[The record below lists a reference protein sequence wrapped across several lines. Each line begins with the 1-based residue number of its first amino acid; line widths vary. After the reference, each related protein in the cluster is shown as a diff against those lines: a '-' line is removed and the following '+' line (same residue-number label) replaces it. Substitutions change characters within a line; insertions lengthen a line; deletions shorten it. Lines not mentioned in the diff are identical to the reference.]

1 MTIEQEVIIGAA
13 PSAVYEVLTSSARF
27 TAMCGGAEANIS
39 DAVGGEV
46 SLFGGAVQARNVE
59 LVPGTRVVQTWRSAD
74 WPEGVHSIVRFEL
87 AKDGAGTQVSL
98 SQSGHPADAAEHLN
112 GGWSKMYWG
121 PMNALFAQS

>member
-1 MTIEQEVIIGAA
+1 MAIEQQATIGAA
-13 PSAVYEVLTSSARF
+13 PAAVYEVLTSSARF

-59 LVPGTRVVQTWRSAD
+59 LVPGIRVVQTWRSAD

-87 AKDGAGTQVSL
+87 SGEGDSTKIEF
-98 SQSGHPADAAEHLN
+98 SQSGYPANAAEHLKE
-112 GGWSKMYWG
+112 GWSQMYWG
-121 PMNALFAQS
+121 PMNALFEQS